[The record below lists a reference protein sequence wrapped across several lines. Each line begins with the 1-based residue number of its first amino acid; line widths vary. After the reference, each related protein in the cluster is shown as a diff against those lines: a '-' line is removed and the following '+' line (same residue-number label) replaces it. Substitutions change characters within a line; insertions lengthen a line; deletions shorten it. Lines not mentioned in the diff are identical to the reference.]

1 MEQVLLYWIHKWF
14 WVLDILEPFTSMCG
28 NVIKGWHV
36 TVIILQIF
44 LQGTASLVNTTPTL
58 TQTTTLLEESRDA
71 VDVSSHEMSAA
82 FDSPTQHQ
90 DVQTPTPLH
99 SGSLVGS
106 VDRLNGGMEVHSPA
120 TLSFS
125 DISPISPLSTPSTP
139 DHQQALTKQNFGS
152 GWKPGHFAKLLARS
166 TLNC

>member
-1 MEQVLLYWIHKWF
+1 M
-14 WVLDILEPFTSMCG
+14 
-28 NVIKGWHV
+28 
-36 TVIILQIF
+36 
-44 LQGTASLVNTTPTL
+44 NTTPTL